1 MVTITCVYNNV
12 SHAFITI
19 SDYTGTVLIEH
30 PLIMSPQSINF
41 NLPATIYTPGTY
53 IVTLFCD
60 GVVVDSKT
68 FVKQ

>member
-1 MVTITCVYNNV
+1 VYNNV

-30 PLIMSPQSINF
+30 PLIMSHQSVDFEVAN
-41 NLPATIYTPGTY
+41 YTYGTY

-60 GVVVDSKT
+60 GVAVDNKT